1 MLELDDTPL
10 WLQWLGRKNTDD
22 ESREE
27 RLAKDTIRDSPEEPA
42 GRGVGRRLLD
52 GIARDAQWL
61 AVCEGHIG
69 RGVIKLIEM

>member
-42 GRGVGRRLLD
+42 GRGLGDVS
-52 GIARDAQWL
+52 
-61 AVCEGHIG
+61 
-69 RGVIKLIEM
+69 